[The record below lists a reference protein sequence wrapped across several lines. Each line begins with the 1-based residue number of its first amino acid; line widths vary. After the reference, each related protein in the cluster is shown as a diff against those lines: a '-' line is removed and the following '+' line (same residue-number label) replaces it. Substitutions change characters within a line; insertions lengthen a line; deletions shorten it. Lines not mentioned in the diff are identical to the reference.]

1 MAPKSL
7 LHLLIL
13 ATLLTECLCIFQP
26 KTLVVVDDDY
36 SKYRYSRFFKS
47 LKRRGHRLSIKAAS
61 DRSIKLLEFGE
72 SLYSNLIL
80 LSPSSGQ
87 IGDLKAKDV
96 LSFIDRGNNVFIGV
110 DDSYSTDFTKK
121 IVDRCGIELHA
132 ASSKV
137 VDHVHFDVI
146 RSDDALQHNV
156 VAVSMDEA
164 TVSDT
169 VFGGLDSSDIPSAP
183 MLYSGI
189 GLTVKKKAHLT
200 QCLLSGHSATYS
212 VDSSVGSGP
221 MEKAIV
227 SSGSSLSLV
236 AALQTRSNARVTVIG
251 SLRALSDELSSIFFY
266 FFVDSESKS
275 IQILDISGSI
285 GSG

>member
-1 MAPKSL
+1 MAHTLLVYALILVSL
-7 LHLLIL
+7 LI
-13 ATLLTECLCIFQP
+13 TDSFCTFSPE
-26 KTLVVVDDDY
+26 TLVVVDDDY

-80 LSPSSGQ
+80 LSPSSAQ

-121 IVDRCGIELHA
+121 IVDRCGIELHSA
-132 ASSKV
+132 TSKV
-137 VDHVHFDVI
+137 VDHVHFDVM
-146 RSDDALQHNV
+146 RSDDSLYHSV
-156 VAVSMDEA
+156 VALSMDET
-164 TVSDT
+164 TVSDS
-169 VFGGLDSSDIPSAP
+169 VFGGLDASDIPSAP

-189 GLTVKKKAHLT
+189 GLSVKKKAHLT

-212 VDSSVGSGP
+212 VDSAVGSGP
-221 MEKAIV
+221 MDKAITA
-227 SSGSSLSLV
+227 SGSSLALA

-251 SLRALSDELSSIFFY
+251 SLRALSDELRSSPN
-266 FFVDSESKS
+266 STP
-275 IQILDISGSI
+275 
-285 GSG
+285 